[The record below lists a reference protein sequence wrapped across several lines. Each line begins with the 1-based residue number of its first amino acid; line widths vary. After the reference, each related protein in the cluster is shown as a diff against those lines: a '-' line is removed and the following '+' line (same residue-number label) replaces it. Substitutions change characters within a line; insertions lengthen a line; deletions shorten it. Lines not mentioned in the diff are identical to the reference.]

1 MDGRCPAHHRINAAT
16 GRNIDDGA
24 EPMRAMMSETPGG
37 PESLKLMELPSK
49 PLGKGQVRVAVKAAG
64 VNFPDTLIIAD
75 KYQFKPPR
83 PFAPGHEVAGD
94 ITEVGEGVSGY
105 KKGDRVIGMIGHGG
119 YATEAVVDEG
129 ALLPMP
135 PNMSYEDGSAF
146 TMTYGTSYYALK
158 QRSDYKPGETLL
170 VTGASGG
177 VGLTAVEL
185 GALMGLKVIAAVGSD
200 EKIEICRKYGATMF
214 VNYAKEKMRDKVK
227 ELTGGNGADIIYD
240 AVGGDAF
247 DESIR
252 CIAWYGRL
260 LVVGFAAGRIPS
272 LPANLALL
280 KSCDVRGVFYGAWRA
295 REPVEAR
302 KNFDELLKWYSEGK
316 LKPHISMRFPLEKG
330 ADAMNALLSRKATGK
345 VVLTVA

>member
-1 MDGRCPAHHRINAAT
+1 
-16 GRNIDDGA
+16 
-24 EPMRAMMSETPGG
+24 MRAMMSENPGG

-83 PFAPGHEVAGD
+83 PFAPGHEIAGD

-105 KKGDRVIGMIGHGG
+105 NKGDRVIGMIGHGG
-119 YATEAVVDEG
+119 YASEAVVDQG

-177 VGLTAVEL
+177 VGLTAVEIGKAM
-185 GALMGLKVIAAVGSD
+185 GARVIAAASTA
-200 EKIEICRKYGATMF
+200 EKLAVATAHGADAT
-214 VNYAKEKMRDKVK
+214 VNYTSEKLTERVMALTEDK
-227 ELTGGNGADIIYD
+227 GADVCFD
-240 AVGGDAF
+240 PVGGSLFDAALSALGWGGRILLVGF
-247 DESIR
+247 VGGVPQIP
-252 CIAWYGRL
+252 ANRL
-260 LVVGFAAGRIPS
+260 LVKHRSALGSS
-272 LPANLALL
+272 LRYFRWHAPDKLERSVA
-280 KSCDVRGVFYGAWRA
+280 
-295 REPVEAR
+295 
-302 KNFDELLKWYSEGK
+302 ELLRWHGEGK
-316 LKPHISMRFPLEKG
+316 LKPCITHRLPLERAVEG
-330 ADAMNALLSRKATGK
+330 IRLLTDRQAHGK
-345 VVLTVA
+345 IVVELEPA